1 MRKRK
6 PIRRYELPAPTL
18 ELRPAAADPDP
29 FDAKDMHDSP
39 APLAV
44 LRMILNRGWIILS
57 VLAVVFVAVLIGTL
71 MQTPIYSAKGMVE
84 FEKEH
89 STTPTLQEMFE
100 IENISTAFLETQYK
114 ILQSESLAE
123 RVIDEL
129 RLEEQE
135 EFNDAADSSSAD
147 QPGPSPVLQAMPA
160 GAPLAVRDPS
170 TYEKVLK
177 KFQNRLSIN
186 PVLKSRLVIIRFEA
200 EDPQLAADAVNSL
213 ARNYIQQSLD
223 GNQKATEWL
232 SGQLSEVKVKLEKAE
247 AELQKYARD
256 KDLLFLETPDGKPE
270 NIANDR
276 LRDLQDELT
285 RAQAQRFQKEALF
298 RLVEAGDFGSLPG
311 VVENKLM
318 QDLTVRLA
326 DLRREQAQLAATF
339 SHQYPKVKQIQNQIE
354 ELEAT
359 LTAERARAARQI
371 TNDYRAARRQEG
383 LLQKAFADQQARA
396 NQLAERAVQYK
407 MLKREVDTQKQLY
420 DTLLQRHRQAGVS
433 AGLKAANIRIV
444 DLARA
449 SEAPVRPNLSL
460 NLALAVFVGLGLGL
474 GVAFLREYFDSSLK
488 SPLDVERNFHVPALG
503 LIPSADAFNS
513 PWANPYNL
521 YGQAKVLADR
531 ARFFAGRVKL
541 LTAGSTAEQAEQ
553 VEPIEPTPPPAPVWH
568 RIDANGDGESVLAE
582 AFRSLRTSFLLAAAN
597 ATEAP
602 QFRDPKT
609 GRFVKRNGQG
619 GDSLRSLLVTSSE
632 PGEGKTTVASNLA
645 IALTQLGRR
654 VLLIDADMRR
664 PSIHR
669 AFTLADHY
677 GLADCLAGSQD
688 WRPGVQ
694 PTDVAGL
701 DVLVC
706 GTIPPNPAELISSRH
721 MQDLL
726 EEAVEGYDFVILDS
740 PPLLDVADSRILS
753 TLVEGTLMVVKG
765 GATPRELI
773 RRAGAEAQDAGG
785 NVIGIVLNQLSPLS
799 SDYYYYFRY
808 YRNAYGKRA
817 MAPRRTQEE
826 RVEVAD

>member
-1 MRKRK
+1 MGKRNR
-6 PIRRYELPAPTL
+6 IRRYEVPAPTL
-18 ELRPAAADPDP
+18 ELRPAVAAPDP
-29 FDAKDMHDSP
+29 FESKEMHDAP
-39 APLAV
+39 APLAL
-44 LRMILNRGWIILS
+44 LRMILSRGWIILS
-57 VLAVVFVAVLIGTL
+57 VLAVVFLAVLIGTL

-123 RVIDEL
+123 RVIEEL
-129 RLEEQE
+129 RLEEVK
-135 EFNDAADSSSAD
+135 EFNDAAESTAVD
-147 QPGPSPVLQAMPA
+147 QPGPSPGMGALPE

-177 KFQNRLSIN
+177 KFQNRLSIS
-186 PVLKSRLVIIRFEA
+186 PVLKSRLVIIRFES

-232 SGQLSEVKVKLEKAE
+232 SGQLSEVKLRLEKAE
-247 AELQKYARD
+247 ADLQKYAREQ
-256 KDLLFLETPDGKPE
+256 DLLFLETPGGQPE

-285 RAQAQRFQKEALF
+285 RAQAQRFEKEALY

-318 QDLTVRLA
+318 QDLTVRLT
-326 DLRREQAQLAATF
+326 DLKREQAQLAATF

-359 LTAERARAARQI
+359 LTRERERAAKRI
-371 TNDYRAARRQEG
+371 TNEYRAAQRQES
-383 LLQKAFADQQARA
+383 LLRQAFADQQARA
-396 NQLAERAVQYK
+396 NQLAERAVQYN

-449 SEAPVRPNLSL
+449 SESPVRPNLSL

-474 GVAFLREYFDSSLK
+474 GAAFLREYFDSSLK
-488 SPLDVERNFHVPALG
+488 SPLDVERNLHVPALG
-503 LIPSADAFNS
+503 LIPSADALNS
-513 PWANPYNL
+513 PWGNPYDL

-541 LTAGSTAEQAEQ
+541 LTAGSSADQAEQ
-553 VEPIEPTPPPAPVWH
+553 VEPIEPSPPPAPVWH
-568 RIDANGDGESVLAE
+568 RIDANGDRESVLAE

-597 ATEAP
+597 ATDA

-609 GRFVKRNGQG
+609 GRFVKQNGQEEG
-619 GDSLRSLLVTSSE
+619 ALRSLLVTSSE

-654 VLLIDADMRR
+654 VLLIDADLRR

-677 GLADCLAGSQD
+677 GLADCLAGNQD
-688 WRPGVQ
+688 WRPSVQ
-694 PTDVAGL
+694 PTGVPGL
-701 DVLVC
+701 DALVC
-706 GTIPPNPAELISSRH
+706 GTIPPNPAELISSIH
-721 MQDLL
+721 MRAVLK
-726 EEAVEGYDFVILDS
+726 EAVEGYDFVILDS

-773 RRAGAEAQDAGG
+773 RRAGAEARDAGG
-785 NVIGIVLNQLSPLS
+785 NVIGIVLNQLSPLN

-808 YRNAYGKRA
+808 YRNTYGKGA
-817 MAPRRTQEE
+817 MAPRRPPEE